1 MHGLQDI
8 VFELRYRSTQHDT
21 TVSFLACQKH
31 YLEVYTFT
39 GIYFKFA
46 PADGPCRRTQIQ
58 RNPVELFLACAPND
72 RKDCR
77 LPVSGEYTIL
87 IIGYIFGFYMA
98 WNIGANDVA
107 NSMAS
112 AVGAKAITIRQAIFI
127 AAILNVLGAT
137 FIGSHVTNTIRKG
150 IVSTQVLGDPQL
162 ALIGA
167 LSALLAAALWISFAT
182 WKSLPVSTTH
192 SIVGAMIGFGI
203 MAGGFDVINWLKL
216 GAVVMSWII
225 SPVFSMVI
233 AFVLFKS
240 IVRLILSKNDAKTAA
255 FRWSPVFIGIAC
267 FVVVLSFLFK
277 TPLGKKLAIGTPMA
291 LIIALVMAC
300 LLGMAGKMLIKY
312 FVMGRK
318 NNGVEEIFRRIQ
330 IGTSCYVALAQ
341 GANDVANAIGPLAV
355 IYFLVH
361 TGAVGAK
368 VPVPIFLLLFG
379 GVGIACGI
387 WMAGYRVMTT
397 IGTKITTLTNT
408 RGFCVDFSAATTVL
422 LASKMGLPVSTTHAA
437 VGGVMGVGLARGM
450 EAVNFRIVLQIVL
463 YWVLTVPAAAIT
475 SMLIFWM
482 IRLFY

>member
-1 MHGLQDI
+1 M
-8 VFELRYRSTQHDT
+8 
-21 TVSFLACQKH
+21 
-31 YLEVYTFT
+31 
-39 GIYFKFA
+39 
-46 PADGPCRRTQIQ
+46 
-58 RNPVELFLACAPND
+58 
-72 RKDCR
+72 
-77 LPVSGEYTIL
+77 SGEYTIL

-112 AVGAKAITIRQAIFI
+112 AVGAKAITIRQAVFI

-150 IVSTQVLGDPQL
+150 IVSTQVLSDPQL

-167 LSALLAAALWISFAT
+167 LSALLAAALWVSFAT

-203 MAGGFDVINWLKL
+203 MAGGLDVINWVKL

-233 AFVLFKS
+233 AFVIFKI
-240 IVRLILSKNDAKTAA
+240 IVRLILSNNDAKTAA
-255 FRWSPVFIGIAC
+255 LRWSPVFIGIAC

-277 TPLGKKLAIGTPMA
+277 TPLGKKLAVGTLLA
-291 LIIALVMAC
+291 LIIALVMAS
-300 LLGMAGKMLIKY
+300 LLGMAGKLLIKR

-368 VPVPIFLLLFG
+368 VPVPVFLLLFG

-387 WMAGYRVMTT
+387 WMAGSRVMTT

-422 LASKMGLPVSTTHAA
+422 VASKMGLPVSTTHAA

-450 EAVNFRIVLQIVL
+450 EAVNFRIVLQIML

-475 SMLIFWM
+475 SMLIFWI